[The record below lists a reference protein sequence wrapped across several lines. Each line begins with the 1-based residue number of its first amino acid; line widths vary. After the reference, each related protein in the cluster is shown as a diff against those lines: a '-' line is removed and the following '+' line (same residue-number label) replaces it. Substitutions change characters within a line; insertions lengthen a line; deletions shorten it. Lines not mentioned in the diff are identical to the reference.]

1 MICDAHI
8 HRLEPRSGS
17 RFRSPE
23 EDCADSISLQYL
35 MGWEVFPKMSHRIL
49 VVDDSDDTC
58 EVMRLYLTSEGFT
71 VIVAR
76 DGNEGSEAAVR
87 ESPDLIITDARM
99 PNLDGIEMTRQLRAQ
114 SRFKQLPIIIVTGYS
129 QERELEAW
137 QAGANEVLIKPV
149 SPDSLVTRMRD
160 LLS

>member
-1 MICDAHI
+1 
-8 HRLEPRSGS
+8 
-17 RFRSPE
+17 
-23 EDCADSISLQYL
+23 
-35 MGWEVFPKMSHRIL
+35 MSHRIL

-76 DGNEGSEAAVR
+76 DGNEGREAAVR

>member
-1 MICDAHI
+1 
-8 HRLEPRSGS
+8 
-17 RFRSPE
+17 
-23 EDCADSISLQYL
+23 

-76 DGNEGSEAAVR
+76 DGNEGREAAVR

>member
-1 MICDAHI
+1 
-8 HRLEPRSGS
+8 
-17 RFRSPE
+17 
-23 EDCADSISLQYL
+23 
-35 MGWEVFPKMSHRIL
+35 MSHRIL
-49 VVDDSDDTC
+49 VVDDNDDTC
-58 EVMRLYLTSEGFT
+58 EVMRLYLTIEGFT

-114 SRFKQLPIIIVTGYS
+114 SRFKQLPIIIVTGFS
-129 QERELEAW
+129 SGLEREAW
-137 QAGANEVLIKPV
+137 QAGANEVFIKPV
-149 SPDSLVTRMRD
+149 SPDSLVTRIRD